1 MTLFDQNNTT
11 AVAVQRTRMLADL
24 LRSYVGLVPT
34 WRAEYFDRGSGQKA
48 RSVLIVA
55 ENVLVALEE
64 VRARM
69 ALTCAR
75 AKVTKLNLDL
85 ATIIV
90 LPASCPAGALDIQE
104 GRYGLGSRSSSQ
116 AQEAEGAKG
125 RSEPSRTATNGSIA
139 TR

>member
-1 MTLFDQNNTT
+1 MTLFDQNDTT
-11 AVAVQRTRMLADL
+11 AVAVKRTRMLADL

-69 ALTCAR
+69 APTCAR
-75 AKVTKLNLDL
+75 AKVTKLPSPLHGTFWVNSPNNQKSELRDSLL
-85 ATIIV
+85 AGSFRVVNIRMERLACTIRIICF
-90 LPASCPAGALDIQE
+90 PRIAGVRV
-104 GRYGLGSRSSSQ
+104 G
-116 AQEAEGAKG
+116 
-125 RSEPSRTATNGSIA
+125 
-139 TR
+139 